1 MFSIWN
7 RVKRLKLEE
16 DFLKQEIQSL
26 KQEIESLKQK
36 ENGYKKSIDSLHAD
50 KSKIIQGYYGD
61 AMIRAART
69 MHNSGET
76 EMRRIERKSLSDE
89 REALSNMR
97 WELKAEKENI
107 YALQSKLNDQIL
119 KLGIVEGVNK

>member
-7 RVKRLKLEE
+7 RLKRLRLEE
-16 DFLKQEIQSL
+16 DCLKKS
-26 KQEIESLKQK
+26 IESLKKIIDSLKK
-36 ENGYKKSIDSLHAD
+36 EIDSLHAY
-50 KSKIIQGYYGD
+50 KSKIIEGYYGA

-69 MHNSGET
+69 MDNSGEA
-76 EMRRIERKSLSDE
+76 ERRLSDE

>member
-7 RVKRLKLEE
+7 RLKRLRLEE
-16 DFLKQEIQSL
+16 DCLKKS
-26 KQEIESLKQK
+26 IESLKKIIDSLKK
-36 ENGYKKSIDSLHAD
+36 EIDSLHAD

>member
-1 MFSIWN
+1 
-7 RVKRLKLEE
+7 LEE
-16 DFLKQEIQSL
+16 DFLKQEIDSL
-26 KQEIESLKQK
+26 KKIIDSLKK
-36 ENGYKKSIDSLHAD
+36 EIDSLHAD
-50 KSKIIQGYYGD
+50 KSKIIEGYYGA

-69 MHNSGET
+69 MDNSGEA
-76 EMRRIERKSLSDE
+76 ERRRIERERLSDE

-107 YALQSKLNDQIL
+107 YALQSNLNDQVL

>member
-1 MFSIWN
+1 MFSIW
-7 RVKRLKLEE
+7 KRLKRLRLEE
-16 DFLKQEIQSL
+16 ESL

-36 ENGYKKSIDSLHAD
+36 KKMTIKSIDYLLSD
-50 KSKIIQGYYGD
+50 Q
-61 AMIRAART
+61 RA
-69 MHNSGET
+69 EL
-76 EMRRIERKSLSDE
+76 RRIERKSLSDK

-97 WELKAEKENI
+97 MELNAEKENI